1 MSGRKIRFR
10 VGEHI
15 PDNISCSDVGAFVIM
30 NDDKIKEMLLSNPNI
45 LVLVERMRELM
56 PIGQCL
62 DDFREQMQLKVV
74 RSCVELTFMA
84 GLINNQAPWTN
95 MFNRPQDTTHLW
107 FRILTTIVFSRCN
120 NSSIELTPQPYFM
133 LASSF
138 PHRGLCWRQKQ
149 GLIFVREQRR
159 WRRRSRSKVATGC
172 WEALRFCAILHE
184 NSCHRMYYVN
194 LHSIKLTLHN
204 IKLTVFLLV

>member
-1 MSGRKIRFR
+1 
-10 VGEHI
+10 
-15 PDNISCSDVGAFVIM
+15 
-30 NDDKIKEMLLSNPNI
+30 MLLSNPNI

-84 GLINNQAPWTN
+84 GLIIKHLEPTCSIGHEIPLTFGSEYLQQLYSRNV
-95 MFNRPQDTTHLW
+95 TTLA
-107 FRILTTIVFSRCN
+107 LSLLYN
-120 NSSIELTPQPYFM
+120 LM